1 MYDDGVDRQEEEP
14 LVDGKYLESHHSKL
28 ELDPG
33 SNGSQPSIGSIT
45 HGVFIFRVR
54 KDALNGLRTQGVG
67 CFAKRRFLN
76 RMAVNKF

>member
-45 HGVFIFRVR
+45 HGVFGTL
-54 KDALNGLRTQGVG
+54 KAQANYTDGYGALVLI
-67 CFAKRRFLN
+67 
-76 RMAVNKF
+76 